1 MSNLRNG
8 LDSFAP
14 ASSVVDANANA
25 DADADAIDSADVGS
39 DYSDTKREPSEPN
52 ESAAAAADSAIC
64 QAD

>member
-14 ASSVVDANANA
+14 TSSVVDAN
-25 DADADAIDSADVGS
+25 ADADAIDSADVGS

-52 ESAAAAADSAIC
+52 ESAAAAPDSAIC